1 MDRPHDMARFHF
13 EFKILCDGGD
23 RQCRLLKRENR
34 ADAAARAG
42 SERQISIS
50 VDVFAR
56 AWQKSRRI
64 EFVGPRTRG
73 FVPMQYI
80 RRDHDYRACFHV
92 HPGQFITVSSDS
104 ADGCERG
111 IEAQGFSYASVELRS
126 TKKSGQLQLSSGAT
140 DPKPILAGTQ
150 RAQSVFF
157 KSDVVSRGL
166 NSAAII
172 NDSKGASINFPVIFG
187 HDEIQRRCKS
197 DHH

>member
-1 MDRPHDMARFHF
+1 MARFHF

-64 EFVGPRTRG
+64 EFVGPRTPG

-80 RRDHDYRACFHV
+80 RRDHDYRACF
-92 HPGQFITVSSDS
+92 
-104 ADGCERG
+104 
-111 IEAQGFSYASVELRS
+111 
-126 TKKSGQLQLSSGAT
+126 
-140 DPKPILAGTQ
+140 
-150 RAQSVFF
+150 
-157 KSDVVSRGL
+157 
-166 NSAAII
+166 N
-172 NDSKGASINFPVIFG
+172 
-187 HDEIQRRCKS
+187 
-197 DHH
+197 